1 MNETVVE
8 NVHTETVKHKKTNKK
23 KNKQLKSIFLNDVSH
38 R

>member
-8 NVHTETVKHKKTNKK
+8 NVRTETVKHKKTNK